1 MHPAIRQTK
10 ATRETV
16 RSLSARSTWC
26 WECGSLVA
34 PSFRWDWELSLSFP
48 VCEMG
53 PASLPALTLPDPSV
67 YGSGDT
73 TWKFC
78 PQPWLPPRREGT
90 NTAGTAGVSVRDS
103 CFP

>member
-1 MHPAIRQTK
+1 MRPAIRQTK

-53 PASLPALTLPDPSV
+53 PASLPALTLPDP
-67 YGSGDT
+67 
-73 TWKFC
+73 FC
-78 PQPWLPPRREGT
+78 VWIWRHHLQILPPALAAALTRGHQHSGYRR
-90 NTAGTAGVSVRDS
+90 SFS
-103 CFP
+103 P